1 VVFGEVVL
9 EPTECS
15 VGAAER
21 SSGSTECSVDSPEC
35 SSSTTGCGASPT
47 ELWRPNFDWITPAL
61 AVGGAFPCERTA
73 ELVRDH
79 GFGALV
85 DLREEACDDEVALA
99 GFGVA
104 FLHLPTEDLHPP
116 TLESLE
122 RGVTFAEEHL
132 ARGLKVLIHCEH
144 GIGRSAVLALCVL
157 SRHGYEPL
165 AALQLAKDR
174 RWRVSPSPTQYEG
187 WARWLRREGHEPP
200 DFDTFGRIAYRHLA
214 TT

>member
-1 VVFGEVVL
+1 
-9 EPTECS
+9 
-15 VGAAER
+15 VGDAAL
-21 SSGSTECSVDSPEC
+21 GSTEPW
-35 SSSTTGCGASPT
+35 T
-47 ELWRPNFDWITPAL
+47 PNFDWITPTL

-73 ELVRDH
+73 EFVRDH
-79 GFGALV
+79 GFSALV
-85 DLREEACDDEVALA
+85 DLRLEACDDEAALA
-99 GFGVA
+99 GCGVA

-122 RGVTFAEEHL
+122 RGVIFAEHHL
-132 ARGLKVLIHCEH
+132 ARGSRVLIHCEH

-157 SRHGYEPL
+157 SRHGFDPL

-187 WARWLRREGHEPP
+187 WTRWLRHEGHEPL
-200 DFDTFGRIAYRHLA
+200 DFDTFQRIAYRHLA